1 MVNMNKKYVRLGFT
15 LIELLVVMAVIALL
29 LSMAAPKYFG
39 RVSQS
44 KEVIL
49 KHDLTEMREALDK
62 FYGDTGQYPEAL
74 QDLVDRKYLRSIP
87 SDPITESPSTW
98 VSVAPTN
105 GAKGQVY
112 DIKSGAPG
120 NAADGTA
127 YAEW

>member
-1 MVNMNKKYVRLGFT
+1 MISKRRAGFT

-29 LSMAAPKYFG
+29 LSIAAPKYFG

-44 KEVIL
+44 REVIL
-49 KHDLTEMREALDK
+49 KHDLTEMRDALDK

-74 QDLVDRKYLRSIP
+74 QDLVDRKYLRAVP
-87 SDPITESPSTW
+87 RDPITESDTTW
-98 VSVAPTN
+98 VTISPSN
-105 GAKGQVY
+105 GAKGSVY

-120 NAADGTA
+120 RAIDGSA

>member
-1 MVNMNKKYVRLGFT
+1 MNNKLMRRGFT

-49 KHDLTEMREALDK
+49 KHDLSEMREALDK

-87 SDPITESPSTW
+87 SDPITETAASWVTIAPS
-98 VSVAPTN
+98 N
-105 GAKGQVY
+105 GTKGAVF

>member
-1 MVNMNKKYVRLGFT
+1 MVNMNKKNVKFGFT

-49 KHDLTEMREALDK
+49 KHDLSEMREALDK
-62 FYGDTGQYPEAL
+62 FYGDTGQYPDAL

-87 SDPITESPSTW
+87 SDPITESASTW

>member
-1 MVNMNKKYVRLGFT
+1 MNSKRIWRGFT

-49 KHDLTEMREALDK
+49 KHDLSEMREALDK

-87 SDPITESPSTW
+87 SDPITETADSWVTIAPS
-98 VSVAPTN
+98 N
-105 GAKGQVY
+105 GAKGSVF

>member
-1 MVNMNKKYVRLGFT
+1 MNSKRIARGFT

-49 KHDLTEMREALDK
+49 KHDLSEMREALDK
-62 FYGDTGQYPEAL
+62 FYGDTGQYPDGL

-87 SDPITESPSTW
+87 SDPITETADSWVTIAPS
-98 VSVAPTN
+98 N
-105 GAKGQVY
+105 GAKGLVY